1 MSMLIPPQMINT
13 MEEHDLRHDRVRNYM
28 APALSDRQ
36 TEWTSHPMS
45 SRDSLHE
52 ADMWAVEGLT
62 HRYPTKVLAELI
74 PTCPQYCGHCTR
86 MDLVGNDTLQVL
98 KYKFEVKQNDRWE
111 QMLDYLR
118 RTPQVRDVVVSGGD
132 MANVPIKRL
141 EDFVSKLLDIENI
154 RDIRIASKG
163 LMGLP
168 QHFLQ
173 DDVRAGL
180 EAMATKARSRGVDI
194 ALHTH
199 VNCAQQVTPL
209 VGRAAQATLEAGF
222 RDVRNQGV
230 LLRGREHGAERS
242 AGALL
247 HAPRPREDHA
257 VLLLHV
263 RHDPERRAL
272 ADVGRRGAGPA
283 VRAPRVHARVRH
295 AARRL
300 RRAVR
305 RQALGAHAEGLRPHE
320 GHLVLDEE
328 LPDRHRGRRPRRAH
342 AAVPVLRP
350 DLHAAGRGTAVVA
363 GAGREHATRSH
374 SPPSRRRPTF

>member
-1 MSMLIPPQMINT
+1 
-13 MEEHDLRHDRVRNYM
+13 M
-28 APALSDRQ
+28 A
-36 TEWTSHPMS
+36 

-141 EDFVSKLLDIENI
+141 EDFVLKLLDIENI

-180 EAMATKARSRGVDI
+180 ETMATTAAHAASTSRCTPTSTARSR
-194 ALHTH
+194 
-199 VNCAQQVTPL
+199 
-209 VGRAAQATLEAGF
+209 
-222 RDVRNQGV
+222 
-230 LLRGREHGAERS
+230 
-242 AGALL
+242 
-247 HAPRPREDHA
+247 
-257 VLLLHV
+257 
-263 RHDPERRAL
+263 
-272 ADVGRRGAGPA
+272 
-283 VRAPRVHARVRH
+283 
-295 AARRL
+295 
-300 RRAVR
+300 
-305 RQALGAHAEGLRPHE
+305 
-320 GHLVLDEE
+320 
-328 LPDRHRGRRPRRAH
+328 
-342 AAVPVLRP
+342 
-350 DLHAAGRGTAVVA
+350 
-363 GAGREHATRSH
+363 
-374 SPPSRRRPTF
+374 